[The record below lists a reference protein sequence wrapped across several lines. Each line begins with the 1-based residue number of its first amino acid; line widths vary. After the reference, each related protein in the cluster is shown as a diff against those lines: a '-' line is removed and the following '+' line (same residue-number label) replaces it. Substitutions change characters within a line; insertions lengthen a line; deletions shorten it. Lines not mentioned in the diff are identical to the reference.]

1 MRVLPLQI
9 GDRINMK
16 KPRNSDGS
24 IRNSNTPKLLKPR
37 SEWAGFVE
45 AECLH
50 LKRWGMSFQAIADHI
65 GAVARG
71 ERPPLV
77 PIPEGVS
84 LPKDHRISAQGVHR
98 AFKRGIARLPNA
110 EAAELRKLDT
120 ERLED
125 FLFSLQSGIRQGE
138 ARSIEVAAKLLALK
152 AEINGYKSPTRLEMK
167 ATNRILVEHQAA
179 EAQARADLERLSVDE
194 LREYRRLEAK
204 ARGLSD
210 ETETAAILKKRR
222 SNGNDDPDDAEG

>member
-1 MRVLPLQI
+1 M
-9 GDRINMK
+9 N
-16 KPRNSDGS
+16 KPRNSDGTL
-24 IRNSNTPKLLKPR
+24 RNSNTPKRLTPR
-37 SEWAGFVE
+37 SECAGVIE

-71 ERPPLV
+71 ERTALV
-77 PIPEGVS
+77 PLPEGVS
-84 LPKDHRISAQGVHR
+84 LPKDYRITAQGVHR

-120 ERLED
+120 ERLEEW
-125 FLFSLQSGIRQGE
+125 LFSLQTKIRKGE
-138 ARSIEVAAKLLALK
+138 ARSIEVGVKLLAHK
-152 AEINGYKSPTRLEMK
+152 AELHGYKSPTRVEMRT
-167 ATNRILVEHQAA
+167 TNRNIQVEHQAA
-179 EAQARADLERLSVDE
+179 EEQARADLERLSVDE

-210 ETETAAILKKRR
+210 ETEAAAVPRKRR
-222 SNGNDDPDDAEG
+222 SNANDDPGEAEG